1 VLDRQLAKQEFVAGD
16 FYSIADISIWGWASL
31 WEGQQ
36 QKLDDK
42 PNLRRWLET
51 VSARPSVIEGRALL
65 AEKRSD
71 HSSKDAQKALFK
83 TK

>member
-1 VLDRQLAKQEFVAGD
+1 
-16 FYSIADISIWGWASL
+16 L

-36 QKLDDK
+36 QTLDDK

-51 VSARPSVIEGRALL
+51 VSARPAVIEGRALL
-65 AEKRSD
+65 AEKRGD